1 MGWGFSGAPAD
12 RPSTPHTSSRAL
24 EALPRRGGGAAQ
36 LPKTRL
42 CGAWGL
48 SRPSRGPSQV
58 AGRKQRPFV
67 GPPRRSVFELAA
79 PPLPW
84 PAGGCHLA
92 RLPTPGGGH
101 EGVRRGGSA
110 RVYAQGAKEA
120 RGEERSA
127 YPAWGG
133 FHLCAVP
140 EHPGRPSAVR
150 PLLTTTSPPPSRG
163 GAADPRLSAGGASR
177 NLWLCFSKVA
187 FTYSATCSPAS
198 SDRRMRPGNPS
209 RCRAVPTPECPL
221 VPPPGPCPPPGSPCS
236 DFSLPVLQGDI
247 TDPYGIH
254 YTRPALLTDP
264 VFVHLPTC

>member
-1 MGWGFSGAPAD
+1 MGEGPRSSQRPDCVGRGACPDPAEVPL
-12 RPSTPHTSSRAL
+12 RWPGANRGPLSA
-24 EALPRRGGGAAQ
+24 RRGGPCSSWQ
-36 LPKTRL
+36 PLL
-42 CGAWGL
+42 C
-48 SRPSRGPSQV
+48 
-58 AGRKQRPFV
+58 
-67 GPPRRSVFELAA
+67 
-79 PPLPW
+79 PW

-92 RLPTPGGGH
+92 RLPTLGGGH

-163 GAADPRLSAGGASR
+163 GAADPRLSAGGVSR

-187 FTYSATCSPAS
+187 FTYSATCSPVS

-236 DFSLPVLQGDI
+236 DFSLPVLRGDI